1 MTEKVGKAPSI
12 KTVAKAV
19 GRGTEAKAFHLSDDE
34 SHCVGIGNL
43 RVVITRDGKGW
54 FAQGLEIDYAAG
66 GPTLAKVK
74 KNFERGL
81 KGTINLH
88 LQMYETIDKLLK
100 PAPTS
105 VWKRTYWA
113 GGHKHYAFSQISFHS
128 DIPQLDRIVFYEPTP
143 EVAV

>member
-1 MTEKVGKAPSI
+1 MTEKVDKKPAI
-12 KTVAKAV
+12 KTIAAAV
-19 GRGTEAKAFHLSDDE
+19 GRGTKAKAFHLSDEE

-54 FAQGLEIDYAAG
+54 FAQGLEIDYAAA

-74 KNFERGL
+74 KNFEIGL

-88 LQMYETIDKLLK
+88 LKMYETIDKLLK

-105 VWKRTYWA
+105 VWKGTYWVA
-113 GGHKHYAFSQISFHS
+113 GHKQFTFSQISFHS
-128 DIPQLDRIVFYEPTP
+128 DIPQLDRIVFFEPNP
-143 EVAV
+143 EVAA